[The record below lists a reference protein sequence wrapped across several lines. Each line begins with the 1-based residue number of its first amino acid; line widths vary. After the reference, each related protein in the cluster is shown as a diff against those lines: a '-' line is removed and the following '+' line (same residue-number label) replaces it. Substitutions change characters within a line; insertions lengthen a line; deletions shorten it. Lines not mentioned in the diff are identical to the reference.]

1 MNNLRKL
8 HIVCHDVPYP
18 PDYGGVFDLFYKI
31 KALHE
36 EGIIIKLHCFSY
48 GRPKQTELNKYCG
61 EVNYYE
67 RKTGLKGFS
76 FTRPYIVHSRA
87 NPELLENLLKDN
99 YPVLMEGVHC
109 TAFLPQVMNKKKAI
123 LRLHNVEGKYY
134 WELFKSET
142 SLFKKSF
149 FLSESTALSKYEKKL
164 PDDLLIITVSER
176 DAYYYKNDLGKQN
189 VKFLPVF
196 IPFSEITAEEGM
208 GNYCLYHGNLGVPE
222 NNKAAI
228 WLLNNVF
235 SKIKVPFVIAG
246 KNPSKRLI
254 KLANAHKNANLVANP
269 PDIEMTDLIKK
280 AHINILPSFNSTGI
294 KLKLVHALFKGKH
307 CVVNEAAVEG
317 SGVESACY
325 IGNTA
330 RAMVSI
336 IAELYNRPF
345 TEDEI
350 NIRSRLLP
358 SLFNNKINAQQLIQ
372 WIW

>member
-1 MNNLRKL
+1 
-8 HIVCHDVPYP
+8 
-18 PDYGGVFDLFYKI
+18 LFYKI

-48 GRPKQTELNKYCG
+48 GRPKQTELNKYCE

-67 RKTGLKGFS
+67 RKTGLRGFS
-76 FTRPYIVHSRA
+76 FTQPYIVHSRA
-87 NPELLENLLKDN
+87 SPELLENLLKDD

-109 TAFLPQVMNKKKAI
+109 TAFLPQVMKKKKAI

-164 PDDLLIITVSER
+164 PVDLLTITVSEK
-176 DAYYYKNDLGKQN
+176 DASYYKNDLGKRN

-196 IPFSEITAEEGM
+196 IPFSEITTEEGM

-228 WLLNNVF
+228 WLLNKVF

-254 KLANAHKNANLVANP
+254 KLANAHKNTNLVGNP
-269 PDIEMTDLIKK
+269 PDIEMTDLINK

-294 KLKLVHALFKGKH
+294 KLKLIHALFKGKH

-325 IGNTA
+325 IGTNA
-330 RAMVSI
+330 NAMVSI
-336 IAELYNRPF
+336 VAELYNRPF
-345 TEDEI
+345 TEEEI
-350 NIRSRLLP
+350 SLRSRLLP
-358 SLFNNKINAQQLIQ
+358 SLFNNRINAQQLIQ